1 MALRARTSAVWF
13 AHIGQDAPLKARL
26 LPQDSPFHGSSPH
39 GGGAFSGK
47 DPTKVDRSAAYIS
60 RYMAKN
66 VVAANLADKCTI
78 QLSYAIGVSEPL
90 SLYVNTD
97 NTGMMSDEELSKK
110 LRQEVDLTPSGIRSC
125 LGLNNSIY
133 KPSAAYGHF
142 GRVPDEEVVG
152 SFSWEKTDLVN
163 KIS

>member
-1 MALRARTSAVWF
+1 MYYSTILCYWSFRATF
-13 AHIGQDAPLKARL
+13 
-26 LPQDSPFHGSSPH
+26 
-39 GGGAFSGK
+39 
-47 DPTKVDRSAAYIS
+47 
-60 RYMAKN
+60 
-66 VVAANLADKCTI
+66 TI
-78 QLSYAIGVSEPL
+78 C
-90 SLYVNTD
+90 NTD

-110 LRQEVDLTPSGIRSC
+110 LRKEVDLTPSGIRSC